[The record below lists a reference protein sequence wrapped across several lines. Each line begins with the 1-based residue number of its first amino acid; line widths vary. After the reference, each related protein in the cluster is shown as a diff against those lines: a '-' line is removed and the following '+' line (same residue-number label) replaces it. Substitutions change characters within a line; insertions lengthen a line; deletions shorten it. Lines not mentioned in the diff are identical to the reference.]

1 MASLMTRLS
10 SLLGSTVFVNLVS
23 LAWNFASSSAVR
35 TGSGTPKSASAA
47 DDRSTA
53 PSHYLARNAVMVV
66 SCLEPT
72 RRRGDGIGA
81 RAARSVNECTFARV
95 GFGIDYRVQSCT
107 DSLL

>member
-1 MASLMTRLS
+1 MACTIAMPMNVDGGVASTRP
-10 SLLGSTVFVNLVS
+10 
-23 LAWNFASSSAVR
+23 R
-35 TGSGTPKSASAA
+35 PGSGSPKSASAA
-47 DDRSTA
+47 DERRTA
-53 PSHYLARNAVMVV
+53 PSHDLAHNAVMVV